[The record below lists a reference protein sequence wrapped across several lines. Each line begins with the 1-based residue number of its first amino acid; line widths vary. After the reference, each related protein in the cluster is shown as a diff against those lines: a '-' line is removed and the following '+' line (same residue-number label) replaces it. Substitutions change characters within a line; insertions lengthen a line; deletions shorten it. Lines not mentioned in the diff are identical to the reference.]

1 MNYVNWGNPLPS
13 ASLPPPPLPPL
24 PLPKRLQD
32 THKKLA
38 STWEPQRACL
48 LEREMGGERV
58 KGEGEW
64 EGEREGVGGVNE
76 GESCARTAVVRF
88 SPGLARFWSTKDRFL

>member
-1 MNYVNWGNPLPS
+1 MGRRKESERAS
-13 ASLPPPPLPPL
+13 ARERDS
-24 PLPKRLQD
+24 LQD

>member
-1 MNYVNWGNPLPS
+1 
-13 ASLPPPPLPPL
+13 
-24 PLPKRLQD
+24 
-32 THKKLA
+32 
-38 STWEPQRACL
+38 
-48 LEREMGGERV
+48 MGGERV

-88 SPGLARFWSTKDRFL
+88 SPGLARFWSTKDRFLRGEVSPSSLSCDLGFCAKTLAVCCVVVMLASNPTGGCSLNRRVLFLRECF